1 MGNGL
6 FINGKKDGQV
16 TFVKAENISDD
27 SRTKENGKTWEFLLV
42 AGPSPPVWEPN
53 VCEKFMVYFAFYDLR
68 NIFGLHKQIYYNWRV
83 FWLVKNHLVNFQKK
97 VGFGRPPP
105 PVLTKFPHFPAL
117 CSVSIP

>member
-42 AGPSPPVWEPN
+42 AGPSPPQYGNPMYVRNLWFILH
-53 VCEKFMVYFAFYDLR
+53 FMTLETFLVYTKKITIIGGY
-68 NIFGLHKQIYYNWRV
+68 FGWSKITW
-83 FWLVKNHLVNFQKK
+83 
-97 VGFGRPPP
+97 
-105 PVLTKFPHFPAL
+105 
-117 CSVSIP
+117 